1 MTNAHP
7 VDQLAQIRADI
18 AALKTREDELRGEVS
33 RLIGNGN
40 IIEGDLFVAKQDMTT
55 RKGSLDEKALRAAG
69 IDTDAFRKPEA
80 VVITIRT
87 TLRTALAA

>member
-7 VDQLAQIRADI
+7 VDQLAQVRADI

-33 RLIGNGN
+33 RLIGDGSLV
-40 IIEGDLFVAKQDMTT
+40 EGDLFVAKQDLTT
-55 RKGSLDEKALRAAG
+55 RKGGLDEKALRAAG
-69 IDTDAFRKPEA
+69 IDTDLYRKPDA

-87 TLRTALAA
+87 TLRTAMAA